1 MAKYY
6 VLTLTADEQVSLT
19 ALVQQRR
26 VASKCLVRA
35 QCLLAMAR
43 NGLGWTDA
51 QTGQAYAVSTRTL
64 ERLRQRACEAGV
76 EAALRGQ
83 PRQQWPASKYT
94 GQVEAHLLAT
104 ACSEP
109 PAGYAHWTL
118 QLLAE
123 RLVALE
129 LLPQAS
135 AVMVGRVLKK
145 TSSSPGNGKCG

>member
-6 VLTLTADEQVSLT
+6 VLTLTDDEHVSLR

-26 VASKCLVRA
+26 VASQRLVRA
-35 QCLLAMAR
+35 QCLLAMAT
-43 NGLGWTDA
+43 NGRGWTDA
-51 QTGQAYAVSTRTL
+51 QTAQAYAVSTRTL

-76 EAALRGQ
+76 EAALLGQ

-94 GQVEAHLLAT
+94 GDVEAHLVAT
-104 ACSEP
+104 ACSAP
-109 PAGYAHWTL
+109 PSGQAHWTL
-118 QLLAE
+118 RLLAE

-135 AVMVGRVLKK
+135 AAMVGRVLKK
-145 TSSSPGNGKCG
+145 TSSSPGNGRCG